1 MGSVKNANASST
13 NWSRVQSTQG
23 DDDEDGSGLAWV
35 RKRREEREK
44 AKREAEE
51 KEKRENEEAV
61 KPAAVDGEQ
70 IRLDEFDDSLLNSL
84 LVTAGVHDL
93 RAVTIPAPLRQHHY
107 RSPSRSHI
115 KGAAVDLSGAVE
127 VASPAER
134 QTDEPTIV
142 APILAATNSDSPST
156 PESVE
161 DNSSS
166 SESEDDDSAEN
177 HKGDDENSSG
187 SDSESDSEDDDEFEQ
202 QNHDAAAARK
212 MVLGA
217 GVEKIARHKID
228 HHPSEE
234 TQAVSR

>member
-61 KPAAVDGEQ
+61 KPAAVD
-70 IRLDEFDDSLLNSL
+70 
-84 LVTAGVHDL
+84 AGVHDL